1 MLLSSFLTITYFNS
15 KRKLNDI
22 KTEMKHKSDSLN
34 SVIDEKE
41 AEIKYLENEIQFREI
56 EVMYWG
62 QKYDS
67 CQNNY

>member
-1 MLLSSFLTITYFNS
+1 
-15 KRKLNDI
+15 
-22 KTEMKHKSDSLN
+22 MKHKSDSLN